1 LPKKLKVSSP
11 KVNQISGKTFTN
23 WFVIIFTFEDN
34 SLQNNKLTTLLPMFL
49 HTELLN
55 KECDDLPKALKNI
68 SIHQADTFNTK
79 HQ

>member
-34 SLQNNKLTTLLPMFL
+34 RLQKESTNNLVANVFTHGTSEQRMR
-49 HTELLN
+49 
-55 KECDDLPKALKNI
+55 
-68 SIHQADTFNTK
+68 
-79 HQ
+79 